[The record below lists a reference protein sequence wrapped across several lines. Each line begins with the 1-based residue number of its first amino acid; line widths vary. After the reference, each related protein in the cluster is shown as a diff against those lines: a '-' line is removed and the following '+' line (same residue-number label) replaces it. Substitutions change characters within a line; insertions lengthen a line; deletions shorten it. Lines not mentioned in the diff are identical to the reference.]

1 MRKTVKAYG
10 KLNLALDITGKL
22 ANGYH
27 TICTVMQ
34 SVSLGNTITV
44 EANKSGKITL
54 SSDDKALPTDSG
66 NTAYRAAA
74 LFLERADID
83 KSVGLDIFIAKRVP
97 YQAGMGSAS
106 ADAAGVLR
114 AANLIFDA
122 PLSEDE
128 LSELAL
134 KVGADVPFCLVG
146 GTALAEGIGE
156 KLAVLA
162 PFVDCAFLILH
173 PNKGMSTVEAYKKF
187 DSVTEPLPLH
197 GKVCADAV
205 NSGDLKQI
213 AAHCE
218 NMFERCC
225 DIEDVFEIKASLKN
239 SGALAAC
246 MTGSGTAVF
255 GIFENIAAAERAQ
268 QEISSPKW
276 HSWTAVPVNCGTE
289 IE

>member
-1 MRKTVKAYG
+1 MKKTVKAYG

-34 SVSLGNTITV
+34 SVSLCNIITV
-44 EANKSGKITL
+44 TANKSGKITL

-74 LFLERADID
+74 LFLEQADTD
-83 KSVGLDIFIAKRVP
+83 KAVGLDIFIEKRVP

-114 AANLIFDA
+114 AVNAIFND
-122 PLSEDE
+122 PLSENE
-128 LSELAL
+128 LSKLAL
-134 KVGADVPFCLVG
+134 KVGADVPFCLAG

-156 KLAVLA
+156 KLTALA
-162 PFVDCAFLILH
+162 PLADCAFLILH

-197 GKVCADAV
+197 GKDCADAV

-213 AAHCE
+213 SSHCE

-255 GIFENIAAAERAQ
+255 GIFENMAAADRAQ
-268 QEISSPKW
+268 QKISNPKW
-276 HSWTAVPVNCGTE
+276 RSWTAVPVNRGTE